1 MEAGTAPVAAT
12 SGGTGS
18 KTMADMGLLAAR
30 KFGDTP
36 ALMHKVGDEWVKT
49 SYADFGQAITETG
62 LGLIDLGIEPG
73 EKVAI
78 LSHSRPE
85 WVFANFATLAAGAAS
100 VAIYQTN
107 SPEECHYVLSHSESK
122 AVFVEDLSQLAKI
135 REVEDRLPAL
145 EHIVIFDPS
154 GAAAK
159 PAQGDNDLMRSAG
172 GAGDAITLEDLR
184 KRGAARDDA
193 ELEQRANAVSGDDPC
208 LFIYTSGTTGPPKA
222 CITTHSNYR
231 SVTSMTNDRDVVT
244 TGETIYLFLPLAHSF
259 AQLVAF
265 TAIDIGATI
274 AFWEKDA
281 QKIVPNLME
290 VKPTYFPSVP
300 RIFEKIYTLA
310 HANAEDPEQLKKAIA
325 IGAEVR
331 QRQERGEPVPPDM
344 QQAFDAAEEKLFAN
358 VRSLFGGRIRQAVT
372 GAAPIA
378 HEILEFFYACGIPVM
393 EGYGMT
399 ETSTVATVNT
409 PEHHRFGSVGKA
421 LPGVELR
428 IADDGE
434 VMIKG
439 PNIFQGYYKN
449 EEATREA
456 LEGDWLHTGD
466 LGRLDEDGF
475 LFITGRK
482 KDIIITAGGKNITP
496 ANLENG
502 LKQNRWI
509 SQAIVVGD
517 KRPYL
522 IALLTLDPEEAQ
534 AFSAEH
540 GIPVDDLPQSDA
552 MRAEVQKAVDEVNSH
567 VGRVEQIKKFKILP
581 HDFSQET
588 GEMTPSLKVK
598 RNVVNEKYA
607 DVVDQVYSGS

>member
-18 KTMADMGLLAAR
+18 KTMADLGLRAAQ

-36 ALMHKVGDEWVKT
+36 AFMHKVGDEWQNI
-49 SYADFGQAITETG
+49 SYAAFGDTISEIG
-62 LGLIDLGIEPG
+62 RGLIDLGLQPG

-85 WVFANFATLAAGAAS
+85 WVYANYATLASGCAS

-107 SPEECHYVLSHSESK
+107 SPEECHYVLSHSEAK
-122 AVFVEDLSQLAKI
+122 AVFVEDASQLAKI
-135 REVEDRLPAL
+135 REVEGDLPGL
-145 EHIVIFDPS
+145 EHIVIFDAT
-154 GAAAK
+154 GVDK
-159 PAQGDNDLMRSAG
+159 GDALTLDELRTR
-172 GAGDAITLEDLR
+172 GAGRDA
-184 KRGAARDDA
+184 A
-193 ELEQRANAVSGDDPC
+193 ELEQRANAVTGDDAC
-208 LFIYTSGTTGPPKA
+208 LYIYTSGTTGPPKG
-222 CITTHSNYR
+222 CITSHSNYR
-231 SVTSMTNDRDVVT
+231 EVTSMTNSRDVVMP
-244 TGETIYLFLPLAHSF
+244 GEVVYLFLPLAHSF

-265 TAIDIGATI
+265 TVIDVGGTI
-274 AFWEKDA
+274 AFWEKDPK
-281 QKIVPNLME
+281 KIVSNLME

-310 HANAEDPEQLKKAIA
+310 NANAEDPEQLKKAIQV
-325 IGAEVR
+325 GREVR
-331 QRQERGEPVPPDM
+331 ERRQRGEQVPPEM
-344 QQAFDAAEEKLFAN
+344 QAAFDAAEEKLFVN
-358 VRSLFGGRIRQAVT
+358 VRNLFGGRIRQAVT

-409 PEHHRFGSVGKA
+409 PEEHRFGSVGKA
-421 LPGVELR
+421 LPGVEVK
-428 IADDGE
+428 IAEDGE
-434 VMIKG
+434 VLIKG

-456 LEGDWLHTGD
+456 LEGEWLHTGD
-466 LGRLDEDGF
+466 LGRLDDDGF

-509 SQAIVVGD
+509 SQAVVVGD

-522 IALLTLDPEEAQ
+522 IALVTLDPEEAQ

-540 GIPVDDLPQSDA
+540 EIPVDDLPASDA

-567 VGRVEQIKKFKILP
+567 VGRVEQIKKFEILP
-581 HDFSQET
+581 HDFTQET

-607 DVVDQVYSGS
+607 DVVDRVYAG